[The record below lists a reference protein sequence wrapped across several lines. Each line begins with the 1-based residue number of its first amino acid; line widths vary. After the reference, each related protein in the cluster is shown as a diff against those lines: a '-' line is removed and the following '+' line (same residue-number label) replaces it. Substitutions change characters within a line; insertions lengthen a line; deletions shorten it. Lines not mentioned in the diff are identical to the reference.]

1 MNRINAWA
9 EKIINRRG
17 HRGFRRGT
25 QTLPPRP
32 LREPQRPL
40 RLELYRS
47 LRASLIVLV
56 AATAIA
62 AQQIGNP
69 TIQQGITG
77 ARGVYIIRN
86 AHIIT
91 VSGPDIENGTLVIR
105 DGKIDAVGTN
115 VTAPR
120 GAQEID
126 ARGLSIYPRVIAA
139 RTALG
144 LV

>member
-1 MNRINAWA
+1 MNQIKGWA
-9 EKIINRRG
+9 EESINRRG
-17 HRGFRRGT
+17 HRGFRRGA
-25 QTLPPRP
+25 QSLPPRP

-40 RLELYRS
+40 RLELCRS
-47 LRASLIVLV
+47 LRATLIVLV

-86 AHIIT
+86 ANIVT
-91 VSGPDIENGTLVIR
+91 VSGPEIENGSVVIR
-105 DGKIDAVGTN
+105 DGKIEAVGTS

-126 ARGLSIYPRVIAA
+126 ARGLSVYPGMIDAG
-139 RTALG
+139 TAM
-144 LV
+144 